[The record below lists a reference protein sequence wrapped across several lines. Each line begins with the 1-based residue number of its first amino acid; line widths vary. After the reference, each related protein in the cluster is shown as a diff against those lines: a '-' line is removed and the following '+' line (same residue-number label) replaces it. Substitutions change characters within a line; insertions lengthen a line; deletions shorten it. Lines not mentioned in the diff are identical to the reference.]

1 MESFDKPIQVTKAFL
16 PPIDEYIEI
25 ISRIW
30 DNHWL
35 TNQGPIHEEFRN
47 QLKKYLRAS
56 NITLCVNGHLALDVA
71 LKGLRLKGE
80 VITTPFTFAS
90 TTHAITMNGL
100 TPVFCDIKLD
110 NYTIDETKVEALINE
125 KTCAILP
132 VHVYG
137 NPCNVEQLDEIANKY
152 KLPIIY
158 DAAHVYGVEYNGNPI
173 CNYGD
178 ISMFSF
184 HATKVFNS
192 IEGGALVYN
201 NSRLEQQ
208 FDLFK
213 NFGITG
219 PESVEAIGLNA
230 KMNEFTAAMGICN
243 LKYVDQEIYNRKLI
257 ANTYRKCLK
266 DVAGIKYMEDMPGVR
281 HNYAYFPILI
291 DSSAFGITRDDVF
304 EQLKQYNVYTRKYF
318 YPLVTDFECYKKD
331 YDSLH
336 TPVAKY
342 VSNNI
347 LTLPI
352 YGDLREEDT
361 VKICEILKILKK

>member
-1 MESFDKPIQVTKAFL
+1 MKPFEEPIQVTKAFL
-16 PPIDEYIEI
+16 PPMDEYIRS
-25 ISRIW
+25 ISQIW
-30 DNHWL
+30 DNNWL

-47 QLKKYLRAS
+47 QLKKYLKTS
-56 NITLCVNGHLALDVA
+56 NITLFVNGHLALDVA

-110 NYTIDETKVEALINE
+110 NYTIDETKVEELINE
-125 KTCAILP
+125 RTCAILP

-137 NPCNVEQLDEIANKY
+137 NPCNVEQLKNIANKY
-152 KLPIIY
+152 KLPLIY
-158 DAAHVYGVEYNGNPI
+158 DAAHVFGVEYNGNPI

-201 NSRLEQQ
+201 NSEFEKQ

-230 KMNEFTAAMGICN
+230 KMNEFAAAMGICN
-243 LKYVDQEIYNRKLI
+243 LKYVDKEIEKRKLI
-257 ANTYRKCLK
+257 ASTYRKCLK
-266 DVAGIKYMEDMPGVR
+266 DVPGIKYIVDIPGVR

-291 DSSAFGITRDDVF
+291 DSDIFGVARDDVF
-304 EQLKQYNVYTRKYF
+304 EQLKKYNVFTRKYF
-318 YPLVTDFECYKKD
+318 YPLVTDFDCYKND
-331 YDSLH
+331 FNSLDI
-336 TPVAKY
+336 PIAKH
-342 VSNNI
+342 VSKNV

-352 YGDLREEDT
+352 YGNLGEEN
-361 VKICEILKILKK
+361 VIKICEILKMLKK